1 MRDDLFEEL
10 MESARQAVAIRRG
23 EMKPSRVFVSEEIDV
38 PALRARFGLSQPR
51 FAALLGISVGTLR
64 NWEQGRRRPE
74 GPARVLL
81 RIASRDPEAVLA
93 AAAAEIVEISPDDWV
108 PPALE
113 AHTNPP
119 VRTSRPKRARRVRE
133 QAAR

>member
-10 MESARQAVAIRRG
+10 LESARQAVAIRRG
-23 EMKPSRVFVSEEIDV
+23 EMEPLRVFDFEDVDV
-38 PALRARFGLSQPR
+38 PKLRQRFGLSQPK

-81 RIASRDPEAVLA
+81 RVAARNPAAVLDA
-93 AAAAEIVEISPDDWV
+93 TG
-108 PPALE
+108 
-113 AHTNPP
+113 AHAQTG
-119 VRTSRPKRARRVRE
+119 
-133 QAAR
+133 

>member
-1 MRDDLFEEL
+1 MREDLFEEL
-10 MESARQAVAIRRG
+10 IESVRQAGAIMRG

-38 PALRARFGLSQPR
+38 SALRARFGLSQPR

-81 RIASRDPEAVLA
+81 RIAASNPEAVLA
-93 AAAAEIVEISPDDWV
+93 AAASEFVEVSPDDWV
-108 PPALE
+108 PPTLPSRA
-113 AHTNPP
+113 AFANRQTPGNHTETQ
-119 VRTSRPKRARRVRE
+119 RTGR
-133 QAAR
+133 

>member
-1 MRDDLFEEL
+1 MREDLFEEL
-10 MESARQAVAIRRG
+10 IESVRQAGAIMRG

-64 NWEQGRRRPE
+64 NWEQGRRRPD

-81 RIASRDPEAVLA
+81 RIALRDPEVVLA
-93 AAAAEIVEISPDDWV
+93 AAASDLVEVSPDDWV
-108 PPALE
+108 PPTLRSPA
-113 AHTNPP
+113 ATANGQTPGNHTETQKAQ
-119 VRTSRPKRARRVRE
+119 RS
-133 QAAR
+133 